1 MSMVS
6 RMPRGEVVVPDRQA
20 GGASQT
26 PPDLVELLTVTSRR
40 LSRTVAAAL
49 AEDGATLDGYRVL
62 RSLVAAPGRT
72 MGQLG
77 AGLHLPGPTATRVV
91 DGLVDAALAYRLPD
105 PADRRRVVVHP
116 SALGRTRLVRWEA
129 LVQAREQALAGSL
142 GDRRV
147 AELAGALGRLLAEL
161 SDDEN

>member
-1 MSMVS
+1 MVS
-6 RMPRGEVVVPDRQA
+6 RMRRGEVVVPERRVS
-20 GGASQT
+20 GAPC
-26 PPDLVELLTVTSRR
+26 PPPLVELLTATSRR

-62 RSLVAAPGRT
+62 RSLVAAPGVT
-72 MGQLG
+72 MGRLG
-77 AGLHLPGPTATRVV
+77 AGLHLPGPTATRLV

-129 LVQAREQALAGSL
+129 LVQAREQSLAGSL
-142 GDRRV
+142 GEQRA
-147 AELAGALGRLLAEL
+147 AELAAALSRLLTEL
-161 SDDEN
+161 ADDDS